1 SSGQRINSAGDD
13 AAGLALSNNF
23 TSDIRGLEQARRNA
37 QDAEAMLAVA
47 EGGVRTIAKN
57 LMRAHELGT
66 QAGNDTYSYAE
77 RRLIR
82 QEIAAIWKEIDRV
95 AQSTTFNGIEM
106 LTLSA
111 PKKLL
116 IQVGSGNDTSTGSV
130 DVLNIASAF
139 GALTNFTL
147 HLGTAGVPNNAAA
160 NFLTSRVETALL
172 TVNDQL
178 ARLGALQNRLQGVVE
193 NIDISVQNL
202 SSARSRIQDAD
213 MASETA
219 NLTKHQLIQ
228 QSTLSVLA
236 QANLSPQGALR
247 LLSATQPVEFPKSH

>member
-1 SSGQRINSAGDD
+1 
-13 AAGLALSNNF
+13 
-23 TSDIRGLEQARRNA
+23 
-37 QDAEAMLAVA
+37 MLAVA

-160 NFLTSRVETALL
+160 NAATKNWSLTAPSNKIKAAATAL
-172 TVNDQL
+172 TP
-178 ARLGALQNRLQGVVE
+178 A
-193 NIDISVQNL
+193 
-202 SSARSRIQDAD
+202 
-213 MASETA
+213 
-219 NLTKHQLIQ
+219 
-228 QSTLSVLA
+228 
-236 QANLSPQGALR
+236 LSPSMLSRKLMAL
-247 LLSATQPVEFPKSH
+247 LIPASHKKVSA